1 MPLSKPAILIAVGVA
16 FLAGIIGSLAIRP
29 MGNTA
34 ISSSGSSKPHQQNIQ
49 IRWRVP
55 LAFNTSLPS
64 IGDTMLYVAET
75 LKTASNGAILFELHE
90 PGAIVPPF
98 SITEAIRDH
107 KVPAGYTWLGY
118 DQGRLPVSPLLSA
131 VPFGM
136 LPWEFMAWWY
146 NAGGRELT
154 AKIYHKQG
162 LRPILCGLIG
172 PETAG
177 WFRKPIESLVD
188 LQGLKIRFAGLG
200 GKVLQKLGA
209 SITIIPGGEIF
220 QALEKG
226 AIDATEYS
234 LPAIDRKLGFDRLAQ
249 YNYFPGWH
257 QTSTA
262 FHLVVNLRL
271 WERLTTSEKRLIET
285 TCTAGVSRSLASA
298 EALQGEALEYFQK
311 TGVTTTSLSQ
321 ALLKELRATTM
332 EIMAEEAAK
341 DAEFARVYAHQQKFR
356 AQYRRWKKLAYLPID
371 F

>member
-1 MPLSKPAILIAVGVA
+1 MPLSKSATFIAVGVA

-29 MGNTA
+29 TGNTTA
-34 ISSSGSSKPHQQNIQ
+34 LSSNSKPYQQNVQ
-49 IRWRVP
+49 VHWRVP
-55 LAFNTSLPS
+55 LAFNTNLPS
-64 IGDTMLYVAET
+64 LGDTMLYVAET
-75 LKTASNGAILFELHE
+75 LKTASNGTILFELHE

-98 SITEAIRDH
+98 SITEAVRDH

-118 DQGRLPVSPLLSA
+118 DQGHLPVSPLLSA

-136 LPWEFMAWWY
+136 SPWEFMAWWY
-146 NAGGRELT
+146 NVGGQELAT
-154 AKIYHKQG
+154 DIYRNQG
-162 LRPILCGLIG
+162 LRPVLCGLIG

-177 WFRKPIESLVD
+177 WFRKPIQSLAD

-257 QTSTA
+257 QTFTA
-262 FHLVVNLRL
+262 FHLVVNLRV
-271 WERLTTSEKRLIET
+271 WEGLTHSERQLIET

-298 EALQGEALEYFQK
+298 EALQGEALEYLQQV
-311 TGVTTTSLSQ
+311 GVTTASLPTV
-321 ALLKELRATTM
+321 LLKELQATTL
-332 EIMAEEAAK
+332 EIMTGEAAK

-356 AQYRRWKKLAYLPID
+356 AQYQRWQRLAYLPAD